1 MADSI
6 QDIIDQAARQYGVD
20 PVALKAVAFLESRFD
35 PSAKNPRSSAGGLFQ
50 QIDSNAKAYGVK
62 NRMDPKQSALGAARF
77 MADNTRTLRKVLGRD
92 PNAGELYLAHQQ
104 GPGGASKILRNPNAK
119 AVDVVGADAVRLN
132 GGNMGMSAREFGGI
146 WTNKA
151 ERAASRV
158 SNGEY
163 TAQLSLPASGDIS
176 GGGGSDTV
184 AGGEGDDGVVTRD
197 RAAIEATYRA
207 FLDDEMS
214 PQDRADYE
222 DDVRS
227 GRMPIPQGM
236 SVGKPINASPAQI
249 SDVYE
254 SYTSGNMPDDQRA
267 DYEADVRAGV
277 MGLPDTASVQFGQ
290 ITPVQQAAP
299 EERGFFEETG
309 RQLGLTARAAGQG
322 VAGMVGVVQ
331 DPINVLI
338 SKALGVEALPP
349 LREQAGAAMTEL
361 GVPVPETAIERVVG
375 MGAEAMVGAGA
386 GIAGALGAAKSAAPG
401 VSQVVANS
409 MAAAPAAQVAGA
421 AGGGLAQQGAAEAG
435 AGPVAQTVA
444 ALTGGLV
451 GSGVGSAL
459 TRADIPGAAP
469 QATQIDAD
477 PPREIDVLMAKSK
490 KRLADRSREVDRL
503 SADDNPVRLSG
514 NGRTALVSA
523 SPDRPSKWRLTIIGD
538 DGVPNGHIDADTK
551 PAAIRR
557 ALEDGYAAKQ
567 GVLAAADSV
576 DAPRAGITQDAPPL
590 SGPAMDRSE
599 IGEIAFRAGRGDV
612 AAQKRLAKLARV
624 DPAAMAAAE
633 RLGIDMPADVF
644 GMNTQIDEIAG
655 MLRTQKGEA
664 ASRDWEESLSVA
676 AARAQEVM
684 RGETQFASI
693 SDASDEI
700 RRSLKGSIDTLDDAA
715 SELFAKTGG
724 ILGSTDKA
732 RAPNLLELMERR
744 AAGLDG
750 VENLNP
756 TERQLLEMVSKKD
769 GVTYNLLDRKRREIG
784 LSAFQN
790 KGDYTSVPEMELKE
804 MYHALRDDMM
814 NYSDVIGGPD
824 ARANLEKA
832 FALKSQS
839 HDLRKKITDG
849 FGRSENGSIASLMRQ
864 SIKSAGRGD
873 KRKLFDALKV
883 IPEDLRKDTLIA
895 AIDDIATAGGGSANR
910 GAFSFANFN
919 SAWTDLKKQ
928 TPIMAMIRQELGP
941 ETFETMSDLASASKN
956 IQRALNQTQAAKK
969 TGASLTAEV
978 FVDGLMARMMNA
990 PAGRTMANMGAGIGV
1005 ASSIGGPLGVVAAAG
1020 TQAGLSSLKLGGK
1033 KPAAAAAFLNSP
1045 AFKQMASSAWA
1056 EGVPSPS
1063 SVSRASK
1070 SPAFLRWAKSSGIS
1084 DPRAWLVGALT
1095 PQQSVTIQNN
1105 QEQPDGR

>member
-1 MADSI
+1 
-6 QDIIDQAARQYGVD
+6 
-20 PVALKAVAFLESRFD
+20 
-35 PSAKNPRSSAGGLFQ
+35 
-50 QIDSNAKAYGVK
+50 
-62 NRMDPKQSALGAARF
+62 
-77 MADNTRTLRKVLGRD
+77 
-92 PNAGELYLAHQQ
+92 
-104 GPGGASKILRNPNAK
+104 
-119 AVDVVGADAVRLN
+119 
-132 GGNMGMSAREFGGI
+132 
-146 WTNKA
+146 
-151 ERAASRV
+151 
-158 SNGEY
+158 
-163 TAQLSLPASGDIS
+163 
-176 GGGGSDTV
+176 
-184 AGGEGDDGVVTRD
+184 
-197 RAAIEATYRA
+197 
-207 FLDDEMS
+207 
-214 PQDRADYE
+214 
-222 DDVRS
+222 
-227 GRMPIPQGM
+227 
-236 SVGKPINASPAQI
+236 
-249 SDVYE
+249 
-254 SYTSGNMPDDQRA
+254 
-267 DYEADVRAGV
+267 
-277 MGLPDTASVQFGQ
+277 
-290 ITPVQQAAP
+290 
-299 EERGFFEETG
+299 
-309 RQLGLTARAAGQG
+309 
-322 VAGMVGVVQ
+322 
-331 DPINVLI
+331 
-338 SKALGVEALPP
+338 
-349 LREQAGAAMTEL
+349 
-361 GVPVPETAIERVVG
+361 
-375 MGAEAMVGAGA
+375 
-386 GIAGALGAAKSAAPG
+386 
-401 VSQVVANS
+401 
-409 MAAAPAAQVAGA
+409 
-421 AGGGLAQQGAAEAG
+421 
-435 AGPVAQTVA
+435 
-444 ALTGGLV
+444 
-451 GSGVGSAL
+451 
-459 TRADIPGAAP
+459 
-469 QATQIDAD
+469 
-477 PPREIDVLMAKSK
+477 
-490 KRLADRSREVDRL
+490 
-503 SADDNPVRLSG
+503 
-514 NGRTALVSA
+514 
-523 SPDRPSKWRLTIIGD
+523 
-538 DGVPNGHIDADTK
+538 
-551 PAAIRR
+551 
-557 ALEDGYAAKQ
+557 
-567 GVLAAADSV
+567 
-576 DAPRAGITQDAPPL
+576 
-590 SGPAMDRSE
+590 
-599 IGEIAFRAGRGDV
+599 
-612 AAQKRLAKLARV
+612 
-624 DPAAMAAAE
+624 MAAAE

-644 GMNTQIDEIAG
+644 GMNPQIDEIAG

-724 ILGSTDKA
+724 ISGSTDKA
-732 RAPNLLELMERR
+732 RAPNLLALMERR
-744 AAGLDG
+744 AAGLGG

-769 GVTYNLLDRKRREIG
+769 GLTYNLLDRKRREIG

-790 KGDYTSVPEMELKE
+790 KGDYTSVPEAELKE

-839 HDLRKKITDG
+839 HDLRKKITEG

-895 AIDDIATAGGGSANR
+895 AIDDIATAGGDSANR

-956 IQRALNQTQAAKK
+956 IQRALSQTQAAKK